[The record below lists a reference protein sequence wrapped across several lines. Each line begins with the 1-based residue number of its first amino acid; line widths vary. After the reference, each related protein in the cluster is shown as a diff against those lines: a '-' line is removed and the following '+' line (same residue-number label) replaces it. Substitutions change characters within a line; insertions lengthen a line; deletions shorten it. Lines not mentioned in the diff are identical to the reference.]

1 MDADLKTP
9 HQQGTPSAFHEAP
22 CSEVAVILQFPAL
35 EKCRDCAGS
44 GLTWNIQRRTKRQ
57 QVGSTCQTCRG
68 TGRVR
73 NTEPVIVDDPQN
85 DSDVAVGRERHAAEA
100 GKSTPT

>member
-1 MDADLKTP
+1 MHPPSMTP
-9 HQQGTPSAFHEAP
+9 NQQQTPSGLHAAA

-73 NTEPVIVDDPQN
+73 NIEPVIVNDPQN
-85 DSDVAVGRERHAAEA
+85 TDVDARIPAPSKPE
-100 GKSTPT
+100 SITD

>member
-1 MDADLKTP
+1 MHADP
-9 HQQGTPSAFHEAP
+9 PSPNPSATPSALHAAA

-57 QVGSTCQTCRG
+57 QVGSTCKTCRG
-68 TGRVR
+68 TGRAR

-85 DSDVAVGRERHAAEA
+85 ASVMARPEP
-100 GKSTPT
+100 TPPT